1 MKSLI
6 SYFIV
11 LFSAFV
17 YMILF
22 DAPSGAVMLFF
33 LVISFGFS
41 LFFTLRVRKKLSF
54 SIQTDEEDAVK
65 GKKVNACISV
75 IKESVLPTPVIT
87 LFVHTSSGIREL
99 EYRQYRFS
107 MSENKKLDID
117 LDIVPVVSGPSEVF
131 IDKAVISDYLGIFRF
146 KIRNF
151 SGDSKKIFTSP
162 EIPLIENGSEMMK
175 MIYDSVS
182 ESDDELSDTSL
193 MISGVPGY
201 EYREYVPGD
210 SLKKINWKLS
220 TKRNQ
225 LFVRL
230 DEASGVNLPFIV
242 IDNSC
247 STDNEEIS
255 VLLMR
260 DRIKECA
267 LAVMMACVSCGVK
280 CNFSYFENGMIVTK
294 EMNAPEDVEKAAH
307 DLSKLDFGSFA
318 PAFSDDTKKKSS
330 SMFIVFTLNDHEK
343 NSDFYNDI
351 VSSGNSLRCVIPEEL
366 SSSGSFGDDVWLI
379 QDDYTMT
386 SLA

>member
-6 SYFIV
+6 SFFLV

-17 YMILF
+17 YMLLF

-33 LVISFGFS
+33 LIISFVFS
-41 LFFTLRVRKKLSF
+41 LFFTLRVRKKLVF
-54 SIQTDEEDAVK
+54 SIETDEENAIK
-65 GKKVNACISV
+65 GKNINTAISV
-75 IKESVLPTPVIT
+75 IKDSVLPTPVIT
-87 LFVHTSSGIREL
+87 LFVHTTSGIREL
-99 EYRQYRFS
+99 EYNQYRFS
-107 MSENKKLDID
+107 MSERKNLKID
-117 LDIVPVVSGPSEVF
+117 LDIVPVVSGPSEIF
-131 IDKAVISDYLGIFRF
+131 IDKAVISDYLGIFKF
-146 KIRNF
+146 KIKNF
-151 SGDSKKIFTSP
+151 SGVSAKIYTAP

-182 ESDDELSDTSL
+182 ESDDELSETSL

-220 TKRNQ
+220 SKKNQ

-230 DEASGVNLPFIV
+230 DEATGVNLPFIV

-247 STDNEEIS
+247 ISDEEALS

-267 LAVMMACVSCGVK
+267 LSVMMACVSCGVK
-280 CNFSYFENGMIVTK
+280 CNFSCFENGEIVTK
-294 EMNAPEDVEKAAH
+294 EMNAPEDVEKAAYDMSH
-307 DLSKLDFGSFA
+307 LEFSRFVPK
-318 PAFSDDTKKKSS
+318 FSDDTRKKSS
-330 SMFIVFTLNDHEK
+330 SMVIVFSLNDIEK
-343 NSDFYNDI
+343 NSDFYNEI

-366 SSSGSFGDDVWLI
+366 GSSGKFGDDVWLI
-379 QDDYTMT
+379 EKDYTMT
-386 SLA
+386 RLT